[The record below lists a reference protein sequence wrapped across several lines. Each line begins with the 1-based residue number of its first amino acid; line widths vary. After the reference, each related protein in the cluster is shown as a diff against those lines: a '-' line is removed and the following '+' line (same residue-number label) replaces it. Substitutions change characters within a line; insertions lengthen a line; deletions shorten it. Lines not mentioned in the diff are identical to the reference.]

1 MEALHGSREAKWIL
15 EEKLTMPQ
23 FRVLVLATRRPWP
36 GPDKSGGPGRPGP
49 VTAGGPGPVTAGGLA
64 RHLRLTPPTVTGIV
78 DRLHE
83 AGLVVRVRSA
93 TDRRVVEVTPTEKG
107 RQLVA
112 EATAAQE
119 ERLRRL
125 FSLMAEDDAQALLRG
140 LEGFRAAIPN
150 EGPAEKT
157 EMEGKQ

>member
-15 EEKLTMPQ
+15 EAKLTMPQ
-23 FRVLVLATRRPWP
+23 FRVLVLATRRRWP
-36 GPDKSGGPGRPGP
+36 GPDKS
-49 VTAGGPGPVTAGGLA
+49 GGPGPVTAGGLA

-83 AGLVVRVRSA
+83 AGLVVRVRGA

-125 FSLMAEDDAQALLRG
+125 FSLMAEDDAQALLQG

-157 EMEGKQ
+157 DMEGKQ

>member
-1 MEALHGSREAKWIL
+1 
-15 EEKLTMPQ
+15 MPQ

-36 GPDKSGGPGRPGP
+36 GPDKIGGPGRPGQVTAGGLAP
-49 VTAGGPGPVTAGGLA
+49 VTAGGPGRPESGTAGGLA
-64 RHLRLTPPTVTGIV
+64 RHLRLSPPTVTGIV

>member
-1 MEALHGSREAKWIL
+1 
-15 EEKLTMPQ
+15 MPQ

-36 GPDKSGGPGRPGP
+36 GPDKSGGPGRPESVTAGGPGP

-93 TDRRVVEVTPTEKG
+93 TDRRVVEVMPTEKG

-119 ERLRRL
+119 ERLRHL

>member
-1 MEALHGSREAKWIL
+1 MEALHASREAKWIL

-23 FRVLVLATRRPWP
+23 FRVLVLATRPRWP
-36 GPDKSGGPGRPGP
+36 SDKG
-49 VTAGGPGPVTAGGLA
+49 GGPGPVTAGGLA
-64 RHLRLTPPTVTGIV
+64 RHLRLSPPTVTGIV

-83 AGLVVRVRSA
+83 AGLVARVRSA
-93 TDRRVVEVTPTEKG
+93 IDRRVVEVTPTDKG

-150 EGPAEKT
+150 EGPAEKPDT
-157 EMEGKQ
+157 EGKP

>member
-1 MEALHGSREAKWIL
+1 
-15 EEKLTMPQ
+15 MPQ
-23 FRVLVLATRRPWP
+23 FRVLVLATRRPQP
-36 GPDKSGGPGRPGP
+36 GPDKSGGSGR
-49 VTAGGPGPVTAGGLA
+49 PGPVTAGGLA

-83 AGLVVRVRSA
+83 AGLVVRVRSD

>member
-1 MEALHGSREAKWIL
+1 
-15 EEKLTMPQ
+15 MPQ

-36 GPDKSGGPGRPGP
+36 GPDKSGGSGRPGP
-49 VTAGGPGPVTAGGLA
+49 VTAGGLAPVTAGGPGRPESVTAGGLA
-64 RHLRLTPPTVTGIV
+64 RHLRLSPPTVTGIV

-119 ERLRRL
+119 ERLRHL